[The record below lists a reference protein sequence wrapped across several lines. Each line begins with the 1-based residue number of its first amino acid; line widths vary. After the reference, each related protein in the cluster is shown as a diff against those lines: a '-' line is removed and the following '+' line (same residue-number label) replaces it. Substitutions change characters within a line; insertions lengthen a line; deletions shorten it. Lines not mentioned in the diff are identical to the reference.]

1 MLSRGNLSKHWLKK
15 LVTIRSESKYLSD
28 FPFQTLSEI
37 ETYCDS
43 SVTPIYYLLN
53 EKIIQLSSNSNA
65 GFRIELD
72 HIASHLGKAQG
83 ITNILRG
90 IRHNAAHRRCYI
102 PLELLVKH
110 KCTHE
115 DFLRSRTS
123 KPVSDAIFET
133 ASQAN
138 SHLEHCIEL
147 LKKLSKSRSKF
158 KQVFL
163 PAFAVQKYLKQLQKF
178 DFNIFEPKLYQKN
191 GLLPLQLWWKSKYI

>member
-1 MLSRGNLSKHWLKK
+1 M
-15 LVTIRSESKYLSD
+15 TIRSESKYLSD

-53 EKIIQLSSNSNA
+53 EKIVQLSSNSSA

-83 ITNILRG
+83 ISNILRG
-90 IRHNAAHRRCYI
+90 IRHNAAYRRCYI
-102 PLELLVKH
+102 PTELLIKH

-115 DFLRSRTS
+115 DFLRSTAS
-123 KPVSDAIFET
+123 KAVSDAIFET

-138 SHLEHCIEL
+138 SHLQHCIDL
-147 LKKLSKSRSKF
+147 LNKLSKSGAKF

-163 PAFAVQKYLKQLQKF
+163 PAFATKKFLDQLQRF

-191 GLLPLQLWWKSKYI
+191 GLLPLQLWWRSKRI